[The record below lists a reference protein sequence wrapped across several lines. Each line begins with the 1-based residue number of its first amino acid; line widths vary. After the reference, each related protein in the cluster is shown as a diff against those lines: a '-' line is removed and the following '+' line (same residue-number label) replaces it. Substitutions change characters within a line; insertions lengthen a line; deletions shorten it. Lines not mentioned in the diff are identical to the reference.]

1 MAPPDKWLL
10 PTVAELELLSDE
22 KVKTIVALADSQG
35 GRNHT
40 YALVGMLCGTISFL
54 GCLGSYVYLVVQ
66 HHDVAAE
73 VVLGATV
80 LAIIG
85 RMIRGR

>member
-1 MAPPDKWLL
+1 MAPPDKSLL
-10 PTVAELELLSDE
+10 PPSAELELLSNE
-22 KVKTIVALADSQG
+22 KVKVIVALADSES
-35 GRNHT
+35 RRSST
-40 YALVGMLCGTISFL
+40 YAIVGMLCGTVSFL
-54 GCLGSYVYLVVQ
+54 GCLGSYVYLVMQ